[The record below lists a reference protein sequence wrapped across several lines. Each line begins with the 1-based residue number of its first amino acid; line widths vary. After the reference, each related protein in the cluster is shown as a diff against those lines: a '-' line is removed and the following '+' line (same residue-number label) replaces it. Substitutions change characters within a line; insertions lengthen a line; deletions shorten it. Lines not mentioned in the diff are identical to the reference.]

1 MRLEGKLVFSLLL
14 LSSGVVRFHPSAF
27 PKRPSLEENIISKL
41 ALSVYV
47 RHWPLDEI
55 NENI

>member
-1 MRLEGKLVFSLLL
+1 MRLERKLVFSLLL
-14 LSSGVVRFHPSAF
+14 SSSGVVRFHPFAF
-27 PKRPSLEENIISKL
+27 PKRPSLAENVISKL